1 MRAAEHSPALSLRQL
16 QAFRT
21 VIATGTMT
29 RAAEAMSTSQ
39 PAISA
44 MIAALERE
52 VGFKL
57 FFRRGS
63 ALVPTPEGMAF
74 DAEAQTALLGI
85 ERVKRVAVDIR
96 NRRRGGLRVAAC
108 SWLGSGYLPELVTS
122 FARAHPGIEIQICP
136 IGSTDVSAALLEE
149 TTDIWMLDASASHP
163 LLESE
168 EHVVSCVCVL
178 PQSHPLAESA
188 VLNPDLLRGMAH
200 VAPPRDNPLAAQVEE
215 AFACA
220 GVRLRTTIRAESFA
234 TVCSLVSFGLG
245 FGLVDEITARH
256 LKPLGLTIR
265 PFAPTIAL
273 TLAAMHR
280 TDRQVS
286 IAARSFLD
294 AHRRLIGAVQAEA
307 GQAVAEKIGSVQ
319 ARAPS

>member
-1 MRAAEHSPALSLRQL
+1 MRAAAEHSPALSLRQL

-29 RAAEAMSTSQ
+29 RAAEALSTSQ

-57 FFRRGS
+57 FYRRGS

-74 DAEAQTALLGI
+74 DAEAQSALLGI

-96 NRRRGGLRVAAC
+96 NRRRGALRVAAC

-122 FARAHPGIEIQICP
+122 FARAHPGIEIQIVP
-136 IGSTDVSAALLEE
+136 IGSADVSASLLEE
-149 TTDIWMLDASASHP
+149 ATDIWMLDAPASHP

-168 EHVVSCVCVL
+168 EHAVSCVCVL
-178 PQSHPLAESA
+178 PQSHPLAERA
-188 VLNPDLLRGMAH
+188 VLDPGLLGGMAH

-215 AFACA
+215 AFAAA

-234 TVCSLVSFGLG
+234 MVCSLVSFGLG
-245 FGLVDEITARH
+245 FGVVDEVTARH

-265 PFAPTIAL
+265 PFAPAIGL

-280 TDRQVS
+280 IDRQVS

-294 AHRRLIGAVQAEA
+294 AHRRLIGAAQGEAGLVGAAQAEA
-307 GQAVAEKIGSVQ
+307 RS
-319 ARAPS
+319 